1 MTYLDKNGLQTIT
14 NKLVQGEAIKI
25 VSSKGH
31 NVKDVIDNIKDDCND
46 IKNPFSYKIENR
58 VSNFRVGK
66 GKDINITREIKEY
79 NTEIEF
85 KGKTYQNLAGKNAEI
100 RAKNTNV
107 FHQTNEADGV
117 IIERIS
123 NEDAGWVY
131 VCNKKLKRELIK
143 PNTKYTLIFKFD
155 ANKKVSIPVS
165 LKNGDSLNPIT
176 NQVTAINICSNIYI
190 ATLTTVS
197 NFDNLIIAHQVVY
210 FNSSFPWGLGDKC
223 KYYNDMILLEGD
235 YSKTPA
241 EEFPKYFEGIKSSFE
256 EGVVDVKVKS
266 KNLFDTTKLITSFDS
281 NVSIVALK
289 DKFLLYGYI
298 NNSWAS
304 FATSNSLSPGTYSFQ
319 VYNKGIPWGGKGKIW
334 GYNSEGE
341 LILNVGGETTFTLE
355 EEVKDIKFVI
365 QYFNA
370 GNLVDCEITIQ
381 IEEGTKITPYEPY
394 YENHISF
401 DIGAPLMSLPNGTCD
416 EIRNNNGQWELIRK
430 IGKVVLNGS
439 EKWNLGLGSSGWNVN
454 GNTLPFYAYLI
465 DDKKVNGHSLTDLF
479 TTSTG
484 SIIIGID
491 EESFSLGHSN
501 YITIRLK
508 RDKLLTEDANEFK
521 QWLSQNPT
529 TVYYE
534 KGVPEIIPIEPVK
547 AYIKT
552 GATIAINSEIVP
564 TSYHKVTL
572 NRGEQIEQAIVEIA
586 ALKAKI
592 DTLETAYDSY
602 LLETQHKLS
611 LLGFEYQLE
620 SEEI

>member
-1 MTYLDKNGLQTIT
+1 MTYLDKNGLQAVT

-31 NVKDVIDNIKDDCND
+31 NVKDIIDNIKDDCND

-117 IIERIS
+117 VIERIS

-241 EEFPKYFEGIKSSFE
+241 EEFPKFFDGIKSSFQD
-256 EGVVDVKVKS
+256 GIVDVKVKS
-266 KNLFDTTKLITSFDS
+266 KNLFDTTKLITSSNS

-289 DKFLLYGYI
+289 DKFLLHGYI
-298 NNSWAS
+298 NNSWTS
-304 FATSNSLSPGTYSFQ
+304 FTTSNSLPSGTYSLQ
-319 VYNKGIPWGGKGKIW
+319 IYNKGVPWGGKGKIW

-341 LILNVGGETTFTLE
+341 LILNVGGGTTFTLE
-355 EEVKDIKFVI
+355 EEAKNIRFVI

-370 GNLVDCEITIQ
+370 GDLVDCEITIQ

-401 DIGAPLMSLPNGTCD
+401 NIGAPLMSLPSGVCD
-416 EIRNNNGQWELIRK
+416 EIRNNNGQWELIRRVE
-430 IGKVVLNGS
+430 KVV
-439 EKWNLGLGSSGWNVN
+439 
-454 GNTLPFYAYLI
+454 I
-465 DDKKVNGHSLTDLF
+465 DGTDYVAQDHPPSQN
-479 TTSTG
+479 STIAFAVKQG
-484 SIIIGID
+484 T
-491 EESFSLGHSN
+491 HSN
-501 YITIRLK
+501 TDNAPILN
-508 RDKLLTEDANEFK
+508 DKFINVLGDKYWNEDKECLMSASGKHFKFRILRSKLETEDSAGFK
-521 QWLSQNPT
+521 KWLSQNPT

-534 KGVPEIIPIEPVK
+534 KDAPEIIPIESIK

-592 DTLETAYDSY
+592 DTLETAYDSC

>member
-1 MTYLDKNGLQTIT
+1 MTYLDKNGLQAVT
-14 NKLVQGEAIKI
+14 NKLVQGEAIKV

-79 NTEIEF
+79 NTELEF
-85 KGKTYQNLAGKNAEI
+85 KGKTYQNLTSRGMSFKVQNFEGI
-100 RAKNTNV
+100 FV
-107 FHQTNEADGV
+107 QEDGPDSLLV
-117 IIERIS
+117 TRIS
-123 NEDAGWVY
+123 DNNQGWLY
-131 VCNKKLKRELIK
+131 ACNMKLKRALIK
-143 PNTKYTLIFKFD
+143 PSTKYTLIFKLD
-155 ANKKVSIPVS
+155 ANKEITMPVS
-165 LKNGDSLNPIT
+165 LRNGNAVNPIT
-176 NQVTAINICSNIYI
+176 DQVNAVNVYSNIYV

-197 NFDNLIIAHQVVY
+197 DFTDLGIHQVIY
-210 FNSSFPWGLGDKC
+210 FHGYYPRATGDWC
-223 KYYNDMILLEGD
+223 RYYHDVIFLEGD
-235 YSKTPA
+235 YSNTPI

-266 KNLFDTTKLITSFDS
+266 KNLFDTTKLITSSNS

-289 DKFLLYGYI
+289 DKFLLHGYI
-298 NNSWAS
+298 DNSWAS
-304 FATSNSLSPGTYSFQ
+304 FATSNSLPPGTYSFQ

-341 LILNVGGETTFTLE
+341 LILNVGGETTFTLK

-370 GNLVDCEITIQ
+370 ENLVDCEITIQ

-439 EKWNLGLGSSGWNVN
+439 EDWNLGLGSSGWNVN

-484 SIIIGID
+484 SIIVGID

-508 RDKLLTEDANEFK
+508 KDKLLTEDANGFK

-592 DTLETAYDSY
+592 DTLETAYNSY

>member
-1 MTYLDKNGLQTIT
+1 MTYLDKNGLQAVT
-14 NKLVQGEAIKI
+14 NKLVQGEAIKV

-117 IIERIS
+117 VIERIS

-241 EEFPKYFEGIKSSFE
+241 EEFPKFFDGIKSSFQD
-256 EGVVDVKVKS
+256 GIVDVKVKG
-266 KNLFDTTKLITSFDS
+266 KNLFDTTKLITSSNS

-289 DKFLLYGYI
+289 DKFLLHGYI
-298 NNSWAS
+298 DNSWAS
-304 FATSNSLSPGTYSFQ
+304 FATSNSLPPGTYSFQ
-319 VYNKGIPWGGKGKIW
+319 VYDKGISWGGKGKIW

-341 LILNVGGETTFTLE
+341 LILNVGGGTTFTLE
-355 EEVKDIKFVI
+355 EEAKNIKFVI

-370 GNLVDCEITIQ
+370 GDLVDCEITIQ

-401 DIGAPLMSLPNGTCD
+401 DIGAPLMSLPSGVCD
-416 EIRNNNGQWELIRK
+416 EIRNNNGQWELIRRVE
-430 IGKVVLNGS
+430 KVV
-439 EKWNLGLGSSGWNVN
+439 
-454 GNTLPFYAYLI
+454 I
-465 DDKKVNGHSLTDLF
+465 DGTDYVAQDHSPSQN
-479 TTSTG
+479 STIAFAVKQG
-484 SIIIGID
+484 T
-491 EESFSLGHSN
+491 HSN
-501 YITIRLK
+501 IDNAPILN
-508 RDKLLTEDANEFK
+508 DKFINVLGDKYWNEDKECLMSASGKHFKFRILRSKLETEDSAGFK
-521 QWLSQNPT
+521 KWLSQNPT

-534 KGVPEIIPIEPVK
+534 KDAPEIIPIEPVK

-592 DTLETAYDSY
+592 DTLETAYNSY

>member
-1 MTYLDKNGLQTIT
+1 MTYLDKNGLQAVT
-14 NKLVQGEAIKI
+14 NKLVQGEAIKV

-46 IKNPFSYKIENR
+46 IKNPFSYKIENKI
-58 VSNFRVGK
+58 SNFRVGK
-66 GKDINITREIKEY
+66 GKDINITKEIKEY

-85 KGKTYQNLAGKNAEI
+85 KGKTYQNLTGKNAEL
-100 RAKNTNV
+100 RAKNVNV

-117 IIERIS
+117 VIERIS

-131 VCNKKLKRELIK
+131 VCNRELKRELIK

-165 LKNGDSLNPIT
+165 LKNGDSLSPIT

-210 FNSSFPWGLGDKC
+210 FNNSFPWGLGDKC

-241 EEFPKYFEGIKSSFE
+241 EEFPKFFDGIKSSFE
-256 EGVVDVKVKS
+256 NGIVDAKVKG
-266 KNLFDTTKLITSFDS
+266 KNLFDTSKLAIAS
-281 NVSIVALK
+281 NSDVGIVALK
-289 DKFLLYGYI
+289 DKFLLYGFI
-298 NNSWAS
+298 NRSWAN
-304 FATSNSLSPGTYSFQ
+304 FATRNTLSKGTYSFQ
-319 VYNKGIPWGGKGKIW
+319 VYNKGVPWGGKGKIW

-341 LILNVGGETTFTLE
+341 LILNVGGGTTFTIE
-355 EEVKDIKFVI
+355 EDIKDINFVI

-370 GNLVDCEITIQ
+370 GDLVDCEITIQ
-381 IEEGTKITPYEPY
+381 IEEGTKITSYEPY

-416 EIRNNNGQWELIRK
+416 EIRNNNGQWELVRRVDK
-430 IGKVVLNGS
+430 IVCNGS
-439 EKWNLGLGSSGWNVN
+439 EQWQSAEAYTGFSRFLLKLNDYSWSDSTSWGLSSINDRVMSRISQAHGGYEYIYIQASIASTNCFYQL
-454 GNTLPFYAYLI
+454 NTS
-465 DDKKVNGHSLTDLF
+465 KVTSLET
-479 TTSTG
+479 
-484 SIIIGID
+484 
-491 EESFSLGHSN
+491 
-501 YITIRLK
+501 
-508 RDKLLTEDANEFK
+508 FK
-521 QWLSQNPT
+521 QWLAKNPT
-529 TVYYE
+529 TIYYE
-534 KGVPEIIPIEPVK
+534 KSIPEIIPIEPVK

-552 GATIAINSEIVP
+552 GAIIAINSEIVP

-572 NRGEQIEQAIVEIA
+572 NRGEQIEQAVVEIA

-592 DTLETAYDSY
+592 DALETAYDSY

-611 LLGFEYQLE
+611 LLDFEYQLE